1 MGKTRTRIKWL
12 IAMAAMLLAFG
23 GGGQVYAA
31 ESRLMQVSVDGRKM
45 ISYIKCGEAVESADA
60 QIAQYPCENVEI
72 TTAGKVSIHTVIL
85 LDNSLSISGD
95 NRIKIKD
102 ILKRYMQGMPEN
114 EAVSFAVFG
123 EDIQFLAEKQNT
135 ADVILPLIDEV
146 EFHDQDTYLT
156 DYLFQAVEMVKSD
169 TEYTRFIVISDGVD
183 NNATGITKD
192 ELNSKLRENPRPVY
206 TVGHRYKENS
216 GELKNMFALSRIT
229 GGEEFLIEDF
239 EDIQLL
245 VDHLHDFSNI
255 YSIKMDIPET
265 VMDGGNRHFL
275 LNIHTKQGDKEVTG
289 EVSMPFA
296 LVEEEPE
303 PEPLPEPEPEQ
314 IPEPE
319 PEPIPEPEPEPIP
332 EPEPEPKPEPE
343 PAGIGMEK
351 IAGLVL
357 LAAAVTAFLFY
368 KKKSGRDNGNG
379 AKKSKSA
386 APEAV
391 SEDTQEKEET
401 VFLGGRYLLVL
412 RDRTNPGKI
421 FRYPLDGHVIVG
433 RNIDI
438 VQIAVD
444 YNRTVSGQHCEF
456 YMRNNRCFIRDMN
469 SINHTYLEGRIVNG
483 ENEILS
489 GSIVKLGE
497 VEFSVEIMPI

>member
-1 MGKTRTRIKWL
+1 
-12 IAMAAMLLAFG
+12 
-23 GGGQVYAA
+23 
-31 ESRLMQVSVDGRKM
+31 
-45 ISYIKCGEAVESADA
+45 
-60 QIAQYPCENVEI
+60 
-72 TTAGKVSIHTVIL
+72 
-85 LDNSLSISGD
+85 
-95 NRIKIKD
+95 
-102 ILKRYMQGMPEN
+102 
-114 EAVSFAVFG
+114 
-123 EDIQFLAEKQNT
+123 
-135 ADVILPLIDEV
+135 
-146 EFHDQDTYLT
+146 
-156 DYLFQAVEMVKSD
+156 
-169 TEYTRFIVISDGVD
+169 
-183 NNATGITKD
+183 
-192 ELNSKLRENPRPVY
+192 
-206 TVGHRYKENS
+206 
-216 GELKNMFALSRIT
+216 
-229 GGEEFLIEDF
+229 
-239 EDIQLL
+239 
-245 VDHLHDFSNI
+245 
-255 YSIKMDIPET
+255 
-265 VMDGGNRHFL
+265 
-275 LNIHTKQGDKEVTG
+275 
-289 EVSMPFA
+289 MPFA

-303 PEPLPEPEPEQ
+303 PEP

-319 PEPIPEPEPEPIP
+319 LEPIPEPEPEPIP